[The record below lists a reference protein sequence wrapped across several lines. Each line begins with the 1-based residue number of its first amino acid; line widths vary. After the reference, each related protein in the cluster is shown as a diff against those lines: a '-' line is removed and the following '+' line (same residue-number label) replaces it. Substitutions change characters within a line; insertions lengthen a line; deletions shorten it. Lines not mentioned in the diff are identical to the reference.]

1 MPQAAAAAAAQR
13 AWDLNWP
20 FGVKKQVHGFSLSAT
35 DHPWTVGA
43 GEVVE
48 GPIRAL
54 LMLVTGRL
62 VVLPELGGPG
72 ADELR
77 ARLQLSRVS

>member
-1 MPQAAAAAAAQR
+1 M
-13 AWDLNWP
+13 
-20 FGVKKQVHGFSLSAT
+20 HGFSLSAT
-35 DHPWTVGA
+35 DRPWTEGA

-62 VVLPELGGPG
+62 VVLPELSGPG
-72 ADELR
+72 PTSCGRDCNPHGSADHERLLPPR
-77 ARLQLSRVS
+77 ADPDRPEP